1 MIKREVEDVAE
12 LMQHIQ
18 SRMLV
23 TEAACTSLLSKS
35 WLHAWSTTPFL
46 RFRVHNEKYAKS
58 MEYMDRT
65 LIRYHRD
72 NIPIETFQLLMDI
85 KNQESASHAENW
97 IKSVVTK
104 PCLKELSLSFYL
116 HAPLFTLPD
125 EILSSQNLM
134 KIRVSSQ
141 LRYHP
146 VCMSVTTRLVKCVSL
161 QELHLDRVRIS
172 EEELHDILSSCT
184 LLVKIKLLRCCN
196 GFKTIKVK
204 NLHRLY
210 DLTISE
216 EDDEDAPSSSAL
228 EISHLPFN
236 TSSISIGCSM
246 TELTLGGYGM
256 VTDNAS
262 LEMIGSRF
270 PFLES
275 LTLGDMTSWKSKR
288 FRFTCASIKRLS
300 LHWCQSMRTL
310 LTNVK
315 VHAPKLTFFS
325 FDGDHLPSLLFPVST
340 LEQMIFSLKL
350 DNRID
355 AHFYLKMREALT
367 LSRKCDIY
375 ISAPCKPMQP
385 VDIDD
390 LRTRLTLPPAMN
402 VHKLQFG
409 TIWDECMW
417 ERSPF
422 FDALFEIFHPKYVYA
437 EVDMRVKYTNHF
449 CRVMLREVLEKQTKT
464 TALYWAHYLEHV
476 RIRKSRHQKWEALTD
491 SHKSLQA
498 NVALTDMS
506 AWFGFVLFCYFM
518 SLFSYV
524 LQT

>member
-1 MIKREVEDVAE
+1 MIKREVEDVVE
-12 LMQHIQ
+12 LMQQIQ

-46 RFRVHNEKYAKS
+46 RFRVHKEKYAKS

-72 NIPIETFQLLMDI
+72 NIPIETFQLVMDI

-134 KIRVSSQ
+134 KIRVSSK
-141 LRYHP
+141 LRYNP
-146 VCMSVTTRLVKCVSL
+146 VCMSVTTRLIKCVSL
-161 QELHLDRVRIS
+161 RELHLDCVRIS
-172 EEELHDILSSCT
+172 EEALQDILSSCT
-184 LLVKIKLLRCCN
+184 FLVKIKLLRCCN

-210 DLTISE
+210 ELTISE
-216 EDDEDAPSSSAL
+216 DDSDEPCSSTL
-228 EISHLPFN
+228 EISHVPNLGVFSCSLYLPFN
-236 TSSISIGCSM
+236 TRSIIIGSSV

-256 VTDNAS
+256 VTNNAC
-262 LEMIGSRF
+262 LEMIRSGF

-275 LTLGDMTSWKSKR
+275 LTLGDMTSWTSKS
-288 FRFTCASIKRLS
+288 FRFTCASIKKLS
-300 LHWCQSMRTL
+300 LQWCESMITL
-310 LTNVK
+310 LSNVK

-325 FDGDHLPSLLFPVST
+325 FDGDHLPKLLFPVST
-340 LEQMIFSLKL
+340 LGLMIVSLKL
-350 DNRID
+350 DKLGD

-367 LSRKCDIY
+367 LSRKCDIHILAY
-375 ISAPCKPMQP
+375 PNSMQP
-385 VDIDD
+385 LDIDD
-390 LRTRLTLPPAMN
+390 LRTRLTLPPAIN

-409 TIWDECMW
+409 TVKDECMW
-417 ERSPF
+417 ESSPF
-422 FDALFEIFHPKYVYA
+422 FDALFEICHPKYVSA
-437 EVDMRVKYTNHF
+437 EVDFRIRHNNHF

-476 RIRKSRHQKWEALTD
+476 RIRKSRHEKWEALTD
-491 SHKSLQA
+491 SHKSLLDGSA
-498 NVALTDMS
+498 PSVDLDFKLT
-506 AWFGFVLFCYFM
+506 WR
-518 SLFSYV
+518 
-524 LQT
+524 

>member
-1 MIKREVEDVAE
+1 
-12 LMQHIQ
+12 
-18 SRMLV
+18 
-23 TEAACTSLLSKS
+23 
-35 WLHAWSTTPFL
+35 
-46 RFRVHNEKYAKS
+46 
-58 MEYMDRT
+58 
-65 LIRYHRD
+65 
-72 NIPIETFQLLMDI
+72 
-85 KNQESASHAENW
+85 
-97 IKSVVTK
+97 
-104 PCLKELSLSFYL
+104 
-116 HAPLFTLPD
+116 
-125 EILSSQNLM
+125 
-134 KIRVSSQ
+134 
-141 LRYHP
+141 
-146 VCMSVTTRLVKCVSL
+146 MSVTTRLIKCVSL
-161 QELHLDRVRIS
+161 RELHLDCVRIS
-172 EEELHDILSSCT
+172 EEALQDIFSSCT
-184 LLVKIKLLRCCN
+184 FLVKIKLLRCCN
-196 GFKTIKVK
+196 DFKTIKVK

-210 DLTISE
+210 ELTISE
-216 EDDEDAPSSSAL
+216 DDSDEPSSTTL
-228 EISHLPFN
+228 EISHVPNLGVFSCNLHLPFN

-355 AHFYLKMREALT
+355 AHFCLKMREALT

-385 VDIDD
+385 VDIGD

-402 VHKLQFG
+402 LHKLQFG

-417 ERSPF
+417 ERSSF

-449 CRVMLREVLEKQTKT
+449 CRVMLREVLEKQTKM

-491 SHKSLQA
+491 SHRSLLDGSA
-498 NVALTDMS
+498 PSVDLDFKLT
-506 AWFGFVLFCYFM
+506 WR
-518 SLFSYV
+518 
-524 LQT
+524 